1 MKKVLNVLSTVLF
14 IVIALIT
21 VFLLIQRMSG
31 SSPELF
37 GYRFLRVATDSME
50 PEIMTGDVILVKN
63 TPASELKEGD
73 NVTYVSE
80 SGELAGEMIT
90 HKLISDPVAAENG
103 GVTTYALQAHGINGD
118 DAPVEYFSDSQLVGK
133 VVGKSA
139 VLTWIFSLFVKEY
152 GLAIFL
158 APLIIM
164 IGVETYRIIKTVKES
179 KTHDDEDDVG
189 REEEKNDIEDT

>member
-1 MKKVLNVLSTVLF
+1 
-14 IVIALIT
+14 
-21 VFLLIQRMSG
+21 
-31 SSPELF
+31 
-37 GYRFLRVATDSME
+37 
-50 PEIMTGDVILVKN
+50 
-63 TPASELKEGD
+63 
-73 NVTYVSE
+73 
-80 SGELAGEMIT
+80 MIT
-90 HKLISDPVAAENG
+90 HKLISDPVASENG
-103 GVTTYALQAHGINGD
+103 GVTTWALQAHGINGD

-133 VVGKSA
+133 VVGKSV

-189 REEEKNDIEDT
+189 REEEKNDIEDA